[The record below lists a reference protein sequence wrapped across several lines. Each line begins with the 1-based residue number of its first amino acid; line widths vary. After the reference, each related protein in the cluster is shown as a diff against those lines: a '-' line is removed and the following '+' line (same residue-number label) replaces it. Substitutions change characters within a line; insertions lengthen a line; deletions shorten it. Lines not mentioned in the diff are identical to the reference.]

1 MIESFFISQP
11 MSGREEEEILKERA
25 ALSAAIKENFEDP
38 YILDSFL
45 TGAKDVNP
53 LVCLG
58 HAITILSKANY
69 AIFAEGWELSR
80 GCCVE
85 YTICLK
91 YDIPRYFAIKDD
103 KGIIHL
109 ISDTF

>member
-1 MIESFFISQP
+1 MTDSFFISQP
-11 MSGREEEEILKERA
+11 MSGREEEEILRERA
-25 ALSAAIKENFEDP
+25 NISAAINEMFDNP

-58 HAITILSKANY
+58 HAITILSKANC
-69 AIFAEGWELSR
+69 AIFVEGWELSR

-91 YDIPRYFAIKDD
+91 YNIPRYFAIKDE
-103 KGIIHL
+103 KGVYHFIP
-109 ISDTF
+109 DTF